1 MAWRKRFQNASEEE
15 RAKMLAERKAQ
26 REREEKAREKKIYD
40 ELKKLFMERCDIQVA
55 IYLAL
60 DAGLKVTLETLES
73 FDGKVANAKIAN
85 KINERIK
92 GYLKDTK
99 LNVFSTLTFET
110 DYPTKKYMGVI
121 KLRTQHYFGRIF
133 DDELEVKF
141 SLSSDQ
147 RVSWSE
153 TKRYR
158 EENGLDGILDKRIEE
173 RKAAKKCY
181 VRDYKRAI
189 KMKEIIEQYKKE
201 TNLYVRDFI
210 QEHGI
215 ISGYPIRI

>member
-1 MAWRKRFQNASEEE
+1 MTWRKKFQNASKEEQ
-15 RAKMLAERKAQ
+15 AKMLAERKAQ

-40 ELKKLFMERCDIQVA
+40 ERKKLFMERCDIQVA

-85 KINERIK
+85 TINERIK
-92 GYLKDTK
+92 GYLKNTE

-110 DYPTKKYMGVI
+110 DYPTQKYMGVI
-121 KLRTQHYFGRIF
+121 KLRVRHYFGSYF
-133 DDELEVKF
+133 YDEEEVKF
-141 SLSSDQ
+141 SLGLNQ

-158 EENGLDGILDKRIEE
+158 EENNLNGILDKRIEE

-181 VRDYKRAI
+181 DRDYKKAI
-189 KMKEIIEQYKKE
+189 KIKEAIEKYKKD
-201 TNLYVRDFI
+201 TNFYVRTFI